1 MFGGTMGKPG
11 VNKVLTLLSVTAGLL
26 MIAAPMFAHH
36 GTGVSFES
44 EKTITLTGTVTEFRF
59 ANPHAQLFF
68 DVKDNSGK
76 VVNWGAEIES
86 AYSLIQAGWSKRRS
100 EEALKPGTVVTV
112 TMFPGKSGNPV
123 GLVSKILNTKGE
135 TLLTTRD

>member
-1 MFGGTMGKPG
+1 MKKLTIKLLSCILMVSIPMFG
-11 VNKVLTLLSVTAGLL
+11 
-26 MIAAPMFAHH
+26 HH
-36 GTGVSFES
+36 GTGVSFDNS
-44 EKTITLTGTVTEFRF
+44 KTVTFTGTVTEFRF

-68 DVKDNSGK
+68 DVKDAGGK

-123 GLVSKILNTKGE
+123 GLSSKIVNAKGE
-135 TLLTTRD
+135 TVLTTRD